1 MKYDLAAMRII
12 HYPDP
17 RLRRRAEPV
26 TQFGDELEAL
36 SRRMLAL
43 MREQKGVGL
52 AGPQVGV
59 GQRVFVACL
68 SENPEDARVFVNPE
82 LQDLQG
88 AAEAEEGCLSI
99 PGVHAHV
106 RRATRARIRALD
118 AQGHPFEL
126 DGADL
131 LCRVWQHETDHLNGV
146 LILDR
151 MNAGDRIASR
161 ATLRALEQAY
171 RERTGAV

>member
-26 TQFGDELEAL
+26 TQFGDELDAL
-36 SRRMLAL
+36 ARRMLAL
-43 MREQKGVGL
+43 MREHKGVGL

-59 GQRVFVACL
+59 GQRIFVACV
-68 SENPEDARVFVNPE
+68 SENPDDARVFVNPE
-82 LQDLQG
+82 LHDLEG

-99 PGVHAHV
+99 PGVLAQV
-106 RRATRARIRALD
+106 RRATHARITALD
-118 AQGHPFEL
+118 ALGRPFEL
-126 DGADL
+126 HGADL
-131 LCRVWQHETDHLNGV
+131 MCRVWQHETDHLNGV
-146 LILDR
+146 LIVDR

-161 ATLRALEQAY
+161 ATLRALEQSH
-171 RERTGAV
+171 RERAGGD